1 MTTYDNL
8 NIAETTLIFQM
19 DGEGNADPSISS
31 GIFNLSSLA
40 FLPNVPLIDQIEV
53 ERIFDTGSDTKFSE
67 NVFTIA
73 DRRRMFIFPKNWYS
87 INEQTKV
94 LTFVNLST
102 IPIGTDLATP
112 VYYPLSRGYLL
123 TIQPEGSSTEFITI
137 PVVQAIDTTAENGD
151 VRKAD
156 IVYIR
161 RKTPSINSIVTFAP
175 GTRLTTTQ
183 LNLQFDQLKYNIQE
197 LTSRIKNEVILK
209 YDENAID
216 GPFLG
221 NSTLKMDNNSIVELG
236 SLSITT
242 NGSQIP
248 EANSNFEFAAD
259 NFAASMN
266 TVYEAVTSGTVFR
279 SGLVGGVGS
288 LSFTGDFTAS
298 NAKII
303 NVANGSAASDAATFG
318 QVGNASNLITGT
330 LPIARIT
337 DGTLPLEKL
346 SSTWVSYTLPSA
358 ALPTILSN
366 NSWGSSTASNT
377 NNMVF
382 ITTDTKGRISA
393 ITQRNL
399 ATADLPTISG
409 VAGTYGDSTT
419 VLTQV
424 TVDSTGRITT
434 ASERALT
441 AADIPAVNAS
451 VVSGTLAASNLP
463 LVSAGG
469 GGATTVT
476 SIPNSITVD
485 TLGRVTAVSGGS
497 ITASNVSDFNTAVQ
511 TSKLNQ
517 MAAPIAAVSL
527 NNQKILLLSD
537 PTSSTDAA
545 NKNYI
550 DTNFTSNTNLNA
562 AIDSRLNT
570 NSVFLTGGV
579 LSAGT
584 KKISNV
590 VDPASDQDVVTR
602 KYFTDNSIALVSG
615 NFSVGSKPIIGLT
628 MRAAGTLAETDAV
641 NFGFVQSLI
650 LTPGTTLIGSTT
662 PQIYRDAWSALSKTS
677 GHLTGFDRYQRTF
690 TDLGAVNSNLLLL
703 GADAVTKTFVP
714 YLVDAVGGGSPTVHD
729 GYFWLD
735 VGGANK
741 VLNVYVTTG
750 GTPSGNI
757 LTRNFGLSRLVAG
770 AAATTSAQGIVS
782 ILAGNEGG
790 INVTTGELSLKQAT
804 ASQIGGIKQGTGL
817 SISSGVASVVFP
829 IANNTTLGQVFVPA
843 VATSGLTLDTGT
855 GALSLPTASTTQLGG
870 VKIDT
875 TAGLTNTSGLISVTR
890 SDSTSSN
897 STTTLANSK
906 AVNDLK
912 GLSMLLDGT
921 QTMTGK
927 LTTAT
932 PSTNAGLNLPSG
944 TTGSPAIGD
953 VWNQSGTL
961 KMRTD
966 GSTTKDIAFTDS
978 TMTGTAATATALA
991 TGRTVTLTGAVTGV
1005 SGTFNGTAN
1014 LSFATT
1020 LTSTAAV
1027 ISIAGTASQ
1036 IIASG
1041 STGAVTLS
1049 LPQNIATNSAVTFG
1063 SATLGNINISST
1075 ANTIATSA
1083 TNNLILAPATAATA
1097 VTGSLAVST
1106 ALTVATTS
1114 GLTGAVT
1121 LGSSLALSTAASKI
1135 GFGHADATLAT
1146 TSINRAPGILGSAT
1160 TGDLVLRVPTDGKAY
1175 LVSNTTV
1182 ATNPAANDALVTKG
1196 VMDTAISAATA
1207 AGLTTAG
1214 GIAASGSQT
1223 FGATS
1228 GSFIVS
1234 NGGAAK
1240 LTITN
1245 GGPATFAN
1253 ALTVTAGGLA
1263 ISAGGLTVS
1272 GTTAITGALSAT
1284 LNVTAA
1290 TAPSTSSHLTNKA
1303 YVDGAINSIS
1313 DTDANLVL
1321 KKLLMQIPIRQFTV
1335 APLVDA
1341 KIIVHTTEITNMVVN
1356 VPKYFTG
1363 WHRATGT
1370 RSLSIVVPE
1379 NYQII
1384 ILHFSS
1390 TTTDFTNSFNS
1401 FLNTVSNLHTLP
1413 VNPVSQMLAF
1423 RTGDTALSSSG
1434 TFTRTAVG
1442 TTFTGGPGGSTFTI
1456 FSDVGSTGHRSDLIL
1471 MRIA

>member
-31 GIFNLSSLA
+31 GIFDLSSLA

-53 ERIFDTGSDTKFSE
+53 ERIFDTGSDTKFAE

-102 IPIGTDLATP
+102 IPIGTDLVPA
-112 VYYPLSRGYLL
+112 VYYPLSRGYYL
-123 TIQPEGSSTEFITI
+123 TVQPEGQADQFITI
-137 PVVQAIDTTAENGD
+137 PEVQAIDTTTVVGGNTVIRNSD
-151 VRKAD
+151 K
-156 IVYIR
+156 VYIR

-242 NGSQIP
+242 TGSQIA
-248 EANSNFEFAAD
+248 EATSNFEFAAD
-259 NFAASMN
+259 DFAASIN

-303 NVANGSAASDAATFG
+303 NLANGSAASDAATFG
-318 QVGNASNLITGT
+318 QVGNASNLTSGT
-330 LPIARIT
+330 LPIDRIT

-346 SSTWVSYTLPSA
+346 STTHVSYTLPSA

-366 NSWGSSTASNT
+366 ASWGSSTPSNT

-399 ATADLPTISG
+399 ATADLPDTA
-409 VAGTYGDSTT
+409 VTPGTYGDSTT

-424 TVDSTGRITT
+424 TVDSKGRITA
-434 ASERALT
+434 ASERLLA

-451 VVSGTLAASNLP
+451 AITGALTSANLP
-463 LVSAGG
+463 SGVVTAG
-469 GGATTVT
+469 VT

-485 TLGRVTAVSGGS
+485 TFGRVTAVSGGS
-497 ITASNVSDFNTAVQ
+497 ITASNVSNFDAAANARIDARGLSNLGSTFFDA
-511 TSKLNQ
+511 TSK
-517 MAAPIAAVSL
+517 
-527 NNQKILLLSD
+527 
-537 PTSSTDAA
+537 
-545 NKNYI
+545 
-550 DTNFTSNTNLNA
+550 
-562 AIDSRLNT
+562 R
-570 NSVFLTGGV
+570 
-579 LSAGT
+579 
-584 KKISNV
+584 ISNV
-590 VDPASDQDVVTR
+590 VDPASAQDVVT
-602 KYFTDNSIALVSG
+602 KQYFTDNSIALVSG

-662 PQIYRDAWSALSKTS
+662 PQIYRDAWTALSKTS

-703 GADAVTKTFVP
+703 GADSVTKTFVP
-714 YLVDAVGGGSPTVHD
+714 YLVDAVLGTVHD

-735 VGGANK
+735 VSGANK

-757 LTRNFGLSRLVAG
+757 LTRNFGLSRLVSG

-790 INVTTGELSLKQAT
+790 INVSAGELSLKQAT
-804 ASQIGGIKQGTGL
+804 ASQIGGIKQGAGL
-817 SISSGVASVVFP
+817 TITSGVAAVNLTNDTTSTSTT
-829 IANNTTLGQVFVPA
+829 IAA
-843 VATSGLTLDTGT
+843 SGLAVRTL
-855 GALSLPTASTTQLGG
+855 
-870 VKIDT
+870 
-875 TAGLTNTSGLISVTR
+875 N
-890 SDSTSSN
+890 
-897 STTTLANSK
+897 LA
-906 AVNDLK
+906 
-912 GLSMLLDGT
+912 SMLLDGT
-921 QTMTGK
+921 QAMTGK

-944 TTGSPAIGD
+944 TAGSPVTGD
-953 VWNQSGTL
+953 VWNQGGTL

-966 GSTTKDIAFTDS
+966 GSTTKDIAFT
-978 TMTGTAATATALA
+978 TGSNISGNAATATALTPGA
-991 TGRTVTLTGAVTGV
+991 TIAIAGAVTSAAQTFTGSSNLTFTTTLASGQAVTSLTGV
-1005 SGTFNGTAN
+1005 ADRVLVNGT
-1014 LSFATT
+1014 T
-1020 LTSTAAV
+1020 
-1027 ISIAGTASQ
+1027 GTAT
-1036 IIASG
+1036 
-1041 STGAVTLS
+1041 TGAVTLT
-1049 LPQNIATNSAVTFG
+1049 LPQSIATNSAVTFG
-1063 SATLGNINISST
+1063 SATLGNILISNA
-1075 ANTIATSA
+1075 ANKITTSSGGL
-1083 TNNLILAPATAATA
+1083 TLEPVSGATA

-1106 ALTVATTS
+1106 LLTVATTS

-1121 LGSSLALSTAASKI
+1121 LGSTLALSVAGAKIALGNATAAS
-1135 GFGHADATLAT
+1135 AT
-1146 TSINRAPGILGSAT
+1146 TSINLGSGSSGTSA
-1160 TGDLVLRVPTDGKAY
+1160 TGDLILRVPTGRLAH
-1175 LVSNTTV
+1175 LVANDTPTT
-1182 ATNPAANDALVTKG
+1182 APAANDLIITKG
-1196 VMDTAISAATA
+1196 VMDTAIAAA

-1214 GIAASGSQT
+1214 GIAATGSQT

-1234 NGGAAK
+1234 NGGVAK
-1240 LTITN
+1240 LTIAN
-1245 GGPATFAN
+1245 AGAATFAN
-1253 ALTVTAGGLA
+1253 ALTVSSGGLA
-1263 ISAGGLTVS
+1263 INAGGLTVA
-1272 GTTAITGALSAT
+1272 GTTAITGALSAS

-1290 TAPSTSSHLTNKA
+1290 TAPSSSSHLTNKD
-1303 YVDGAINSIS
+1303 YVDNAINSIS
-1313 DTDANLVL
+1313 DTNANLVL

-1335 APLVDA
+1335 APLVQA

-1356 VPKYFTG
+1356 IPKYFTG
-1363 WHRATGT
+1363 WHAANST

-1390 TTTDFTNSFNS
+1390 TSADFTNSFNS
-1401 FLNTVSNLHTLP
+1401 FLNNVSNLHTLP

-1423 RTGDTALSSSG
+1423 RIGDTALSSSG

-1442 TTFTGGPGGSTFTI
+1442 TVFTGGPGGSTFTI
-1456 FSDVGSTGHRSDLIL
+1456 FSDVGSSGHRSDLIL
-1471 MRIA
+1471 MRIV